1 MMYWGSSG
9 SGTWFGWIFMV
20 VFGVLIVL
28 VVLFLVQAMIKR
40 ENRSEQKQAPLDIL
54 KKRYAKGEIS
64 KEEFDRIKDDI
75 MKS

>member
-20 VFGVLIVL
+20 AFGVLIVL

-40 ENRSEQKQAPLDIL
+40 ENRSEQAPLDIL
-54 KKRYAKGEIS
+54 KRRYAKGEIS